1 MMCCPK
7 RFLVAF
13 MGFFGLLLVVG
24 FRSVFAMVMVNVV
37 NVKNRSFNTSDSIV
51 KNCIAETTCG
61 LSLNWTVQS
70 TLYFN
75 TAFFFG
81 ELFTQI
87 PGGLLATR
95 FSPVKVCGLSIFS
108 SSILL
113 IILPTCIQNSQY
125 ALVMVIRLLQGL
137 VEGPAYSSINGVI
150 SAWSLKSEKS
160 RMVTLTYA
168 GSSLSS
174 AVAFIVSGALSCRVC
189 WNAPLYF
196 YGCLGIIW
204 STLLMCTVKD
214 SPSNNTHLSTSERL
228 LFDSERAKTKK
239 PSSQTVKGIPWK
251 NILTSVPVSA
261 IFVACFTRNWMIS
274 LVRTVVPQYME
285 DLFDLSIFEIGLLS
299 SLSAI
304 CMALVTVTGGVLID
318 KLIKSG
324 FVSTTVGRKIAQC
337 SGYGIEG
344 VCIFCLGYI
353 QNIDA
358 AMVMLCVGVGASGLA
373 VSGFKSN
380 SLDLSSTYV
389 SIVTGI
395 TRMGITGATIS
406 TLLVSLLR
414 SRLEVSF
421 ITTWREVF
429 MVAGC
434 LHIAGVIYYGIF
446 ASGEKQPWADGVQ
459 ESNILDVINQPSDTD
474 YKKFKNDNEN
484 DNFVEKLASYDST

>member
-1 MMCCPK
+1 
-7 RFLVAF
+7 
-13 MGFFGLLLVVG
+13 
-24 FRSVFAMVMVNVV
+24 MVMVNVV

-51 KNCIAETTCG
+51 KNCIAEKTCG

-87 PGGLLATR
+87 PGGLLATM
-95 FSPVKVCGLSIFS
+95 FSP
-108 SSILL
+108 
-113 IILPTCIQNSQY
+113 NSQY
-125 ALVMVIRLLQGL
+125 ALVMVIRVLQGL

-196 YGCLGIIW
+196 YGCLGIVW
-204 STLLMCTVKD
+204 STLFMCTVKD
-214 SPSNNTHLSTSERL
+214 SPSNNKHLSTAERL
-228 LFDSERAKTKK
+228 LFDSERCYTKK
-239 PSSQTVKGIPWK
+239 PSSQTVKSIPWK

-304 CMALVTVTGGVLID
+304 CMALVTVTGGVMID
-318 KLIKSG
+318 KLIKSDC
-324 FVSTTVGRKIAQC
+324 VSTTVGRKIAQC

-344 VCIFCLGYI
+344 ICIFCLGYI
-353 QNIDA
+353 QDIDA

-373 VSGFKSN
+373 VSVFK
-380 SLDLSSTYV
+380 DTYHPPIIV

-414 SRLEVSF
+414 SRTQVSL

-446 ASGEKQPWADGVQ
+446 ASGERQPWGDGVP

-474 YKKFKNDNEN
+474 YKKFKNDSEN
-484 DNFVEKLASYDST
+484 DNFVHKLASYEST

>member
-1 MMCCPK
+1 MFSDYWLGG
-7 RFLVAF
+7 RDDVIE
-13 MGFFGLLLVVG
+13 GFWQWSSTGENFTVSDWAPGEPDDAANSQDCLLIWKAADYQWDDQQCTINY
-24 FRSVFAMVMVNVV
+24 RYICES
-37 NVKNRSFNTSDSIV
+37 
-51 KNCIAETTCG
+51 E
-61 LSLNWTVQS
+61 
-70 TLYFN
+70 
-75 TAFFFG
+75 
-81 ELFTQI
+81 
-87 PGGLLATR
+87 
-95 FSPVKVCGLSIFS
+95 VCGLSIFS

-113 IILPTCIQNSQY
+113 IILPTCIQSSQY

-189 WNAPLYF
+189 WNAPFYF

-204 STLLMCTVKD
+204 STLFMCTVKD

-318 KLIKSG
+318 KLIKFG

-353 QNIDA
+353 QDIDA

-446 ASGEKQPWADGVQ
+446 ASGTLICRCELENKTLQLVGSNHDGYSAVK
-459 ESNILDVINQPSDTD
+459 SKSTINNSCDT
-474 YKKFKNDNEN
+474 F
-484 DNFVEKLASYDST
+484 S

>member
-1 MMCCPK
+1 M
-7 RFLVAF
+7 
-13 MGFFGLLLVVG
+13 
-24 FRSVFAMVMVNVV
+24 
-37 NVKNRSFNTSDSIV
+37 
-51 KNCIAETTCG
+51 
-61 LSLNWTVQS
+61 
-70 TLYFN
+70 
-75 TAFFFG
+75 
-81 ELFTQI
+81 
-87 PGGLLATR
+87 
-95 FSPVKVCGLSIFS
+95 
-108 SSILL
+108 
-113 IILPTCIQNSQY
+113 IILPICIQNSQY
-125 ALVMVIRLLQGL
+125 ALVMVIRVLQGL

-168 GSSLSS
+168 G
-174 AVAFIVSGALSCRVC
+174 
-189 WNAPLYF
+189 
-196 YGCLGIIW
+196 CLGIVW
-204 STLLMCTVKD
+204 STLFMCTVKD
-214 SPSNNTHLSTSERL
+214 SPSNNKNLSTAERS
-228 LFDSERAKTKK
+228 LFDSERCNTKK

-251 NILTSVPVSA
+251 NILSSVPVSA

-304 CMALVTVTGGVLID
+304 CMALVTVTGGVMID

-324 FVSTTVGRKIAQC
+324 CVSTTVGRKIAQC

-353 QNIDA
+353 QDIDA

-406 TLLVSLLR
+406 TLLVSFLR
-414 SRLEVSF
+414 SRTQVSL

-446 ASGEKQPWADGVQ
+446 ASGERQPWGDGVP

-474 YKKFKNDNEN
+474 YKKFENDSEN
-484 DNFVEKLASYDST
+484 DNFVHKLASYEST